1 MRNPEKRPALELGQ
15 KKENLPINILQL
27 DVTNEKSVEN
37 AIAHIVSQENKI
49 DVLVNNAGY
58 GLMGAFEELH
68 LEEIRQQFETN
79 FFGLIR
85 VTQAVLPLMRK
96 RQSGI
101 IVNISSGAGRFGYP
115 GGSAYVGTK
124 FAIEGL
130 SESLAYEVYP
140 FGIRVVVVEP
150 GFVRTNFSKAV
161 MVAKRTQSP
170 SSQYSTIMK
179 KMSSSFEQMLQNSSP
194 PQLVAEVVLKAVT
207 TKDPDLRYLAGKDVE
222 QWVDQKQK
230 MSYTAFFNMMRQ
242 NFQ

>member
-1 MRNPEKRPALELGQ
+1 
-15 KKENLPINILQL
+15 
-27 DVTNEKSVEN
+27 
-37 AIAHIVSQENKI
+37 
-49 DVLVNNAGY
+49 
-58 GLMGAFEELH
+58 
-68 LEEIRQQFETN
+68 
-79 FFGLIR
+79 
-85 VTQAVLPLMRK
+85 
-96 RQSGI
+96 
-101 IVNISSGAGRFGYP
+101 
-115 GGSAYVGTK
+115 
-124 FAIEGL
+124 
-130 SESLAYEVYP
+130 
-140 FGIRVVVVEP
+140 
-150 GFVRTNFSKAV
+150 